1 MTPAARHGR
10 HRCSRCRIG
19 SKGATG
25 GQHRQTRGEEAATT
39 VVMTKRRACIGGVEH
54 RLRRL
59 LARWNTGIPCM
70 WFRRKEAHCRSWTR
84 GGLSSSWGSAVIRQS
99 SSNTPSP
106 LSCRSYSASSLG
118 AAPQSDRGS
127 PAPAPLAGSSAAGSR
142 EARRRQIEGGPPLP
156 DGAPPPRGP
165 TAPWRV
171 AVPPPHHRRRAPQR
185 PIHHVGVRR
194 RPSGRLGRERGMR
207 AREETGKGAP

>member
-1 MTPAARHGR
+1 VTPAARHGR

-39 VVMTKRRACIGGVEH
+39 VVMTKRRAYIGGVEH

-156 DGAPPPRGP
+156 DDAPPP
-165 TAPWRV
+165 
-171 AVPPPHHRRRAPQR
+171 QR
-185 PIHHVGVRR
+185 PHRSMEGR
-194 RPSGRLGRERGMR
+194 RPSTAPPEEGAAEADPPCRSEEEAVG
-207 AREETGKGAP
+207 ETGEREGDARA